1 MFAIFILFA
10 IVLVMAFALK
20 DVYTSDIEPLYKILW
35 TIVILAFPILG
46 VCAYYMAK
54 AFGVH
59 KDPRI
64 TYRER
69 FYEKA
74 NEVAEQGEEE
84 KSAEKKS
91 GISNINLFLIILII
105 FLAIACLWI
114 GCNTLTINGVPL

>member
-20 DVYTSDIEPLYKILW
+20 DVFTSNIDPLYKILW

-54 AFGVH
+54 TIGVH

-84 KSAEKKS
+84 KPAEKKS
-91 GISNINLFLIILII
+91 GISNINLFLIITLV
-105 FLAIACLWI
+105 FGVIAYLVY
-114 GCNTLTINGVPL
+114 GYFTIKMP

>member
-54 AFGVH
+54 TFGVH

-84 KSAEKKS
+84 KPAEKKS
-91 GISNINLFLIILII
+91 GISNINLFLIITLV
-105 FLAIACLWI
+105 FGVIAYLVY
-114 GCNTLTINGVPL
+114 GYFTIKMP

>member
-20 DVYTSDIEPLYKILW
+20 DVYTSDIAPLYKILW
-35 TIVILAFPILG
+35 TIVVLAFPILG

-84 KSAEKKS
+84 KSAEKKL
-91 GISNINLFLIILII
+91 GISNINLFLIITLI
-105 FLAIACLWI
+105 FGVIAYLVY
-114 GCNTLTINGVPL
+114 GYFTIKMP